1 MRNKQALCA
10 ISKPAAKNQFR
21 NSCRVLTASPP
32 TGLSLLD
39 PWLRPKPA
47 KMATFFAGAEMAFT
61 LFRRRKI
68 EQFVPDV
75 DVFFNLK
82 LHSRYATSSVL
93 RNCSVCTVM
102 YWSAFVRR
110 KTLDGNSQPAFPAYH
125 GWECPRRTARTLA
138 LRTDA
143 NVFEDR
149 YPRFRL
155 DAPARLLIIAAKD
168 ESTAKQLLPNI
179 WAHPGPKLGGLFQH
193 GWEREYAL
201 VRLDTI
207 NFDPDTYATI
217 YHEYVHSLLHINF
230 RWLPSWLDEG
240 LAQFYGFTRFNDK
253 DMYFGAPPAMD
264 KIRFMYSEK
273 PIPLANY

>member
-1 MRNKQALCA
+1 MEIR
-10 ISKPAAKNQFR
+10 SPHFR
-21 NSCRVLTASPP
+21 LIT
-32 TGLSLLD
+32 
-39 PWLRPKPA
+39 
-47 KMATFFAGAEMAFT
+47 
-61 LFRRRKI
+61 
-68 EQFVPDV
+68 
-75 DVFFNLK
+75 
-82 LHSRYATSSVL
+82 
-93 RNCSVCTVM
+93 
-102 YWSAFVRR
+102 
-110 KTLDGNSQPAFPAYH
+110 DGNARDGQHVLLRF
-125 GWECPRRTARTLA
+125 ELMRT
-138 LRTDA
+138 
-143 NVFEDR
+143 VFEDR

-155 DAPARLLIIAAKD
+155 HAPA
-168 ESTAKQLLPNI
+168 QLLFIPARTSRPPSNYSRI
-179 WAHPGPKLGGLFQH
+179 SGAHPGPKLGGLFQH

-273 PIPLANY
+273 PIPLAEFIESSMISSDVERTQLSYLEAWGLTHFRTFSPSMEKGQRLAHFIEDLQNGIEQRRPLRKR